1 MASKKTK
8 FGQGFKIKISTN
20 NDSETSSRQLI
31 VDGAEKG
38 ELEFNN
44 IDVVGPGQ
52 GGPGKKSEG
61 GGHFPT
67 MKRSEYYKKLEELAK
82 NIFLKPDEPCDLEV
96 LRTNEFP
103 IIRLRNKETHQDLTK
118 FLGKVVEQKSLP
130 WPPFIGYRICTKINK
145 KMVRCIVKERLQNQ
159 DQILGKSQR
168 ARKF

>member
-1 MASKKTK
+1 MMASKKTK

-44 IDVVGPGQ
+44 FDDVI
-52 GGPGKKSEG
+52 GPGKKTEGG
-61 GGHFPT
+61 GGHFPA

-103 IIRLRNKETHQDLTK
+103 VIRLRNKETHQDLTK
-118 FLGKVVEQKSLP
+118 FLGKVVEQKTLP

-159 DQILGKSQR
+159 DQILGKHQGYTQ
-168 ARKF
+168 

>member
-1 MASKKTK
+1 MASKKTKTK

-20 NDSETSSRQLI
+20 DDSETSSRKLI
-31 VDGAEKG
+31 VDGDEKG
-38 ELEFNN
+38 ELAFNN
-44 IDVVGPGQ
+44 LDDVTRGPGF
-52 GGPGKKSEG
+52 KKTEG

-67 MKRSEYYKKLEELAK
+67 MKRTEYYKKLEELAK

-103 IIRLRNKETHQDLTK
+103 IVRLRNKETHQDLTK
-118 FLGKVVEQKSLP
+118 FLGKVVEQKNLP

-159 DQILGKSQR
+159 DQILGT
-168 ARKF
+168 